1 MQTSKISGN
10 QVPEHRSTTRKSVAK
25 QTAATMKR
33 QHCTP
38 APRPREFKVHHIDG
52 AGLQSPF
59 IGAENRTV
67 PFIGRDFHH
76 QQCSS
81 PGTPRGKE
89 QENRPPPPQQR
100 TGYPPHIN
108 QAASPI
114 PKPGNYL
121 TSMHTARNDCCGTNR
136 VVRAGIGRDYRKPED
151 ALAIE
156 MKSRLEGRG
165 GIENQTYINFSE
177 KMMET

>member
-1 MQTSKISGN
+1 MRLPYNNHAEMRTSKISGN

-67 PFIGRDFHH
+67 PFIGRDCHH
-76 QQCSS
+76 QQCSI

-100 TGYPPHIN
+100 TGYPLHNSP
-108 QAASPI
+108 AASLI
-114 PKPGNYL
+114 PKPGNHL
-121 TSMHTARNDCCGTNR
+121 TVKPTPSNNCCRTNR
-136 VVRAGIGRDYRKPED
+136 NMRAGMGPDN
-151 ALAIE
+151 
-156 MKSRLEGRG
+156 M
-165 GIENQTYINFSE
+165 
-177 KMMET
+177 